1 MNVRLL
7 QNKAYKNIDDNM
19 QFLRIK
25 GEIISWKSFKEKY
38 VLGVLT
44 VYKIISAVRKWLC
57 PIFYS

>member
-7 QNKAYKNIDDNM
+7 QNTAYKNVDDNM

-25 GEIISWKSFKEKY
+25 GKIISWKLFKEK

-44 VYKIISAVRKWLC
+44 V
-57 PIFYS
+57 